1 MIPNEFSVI
10 RSRPVVRDT
19 VVVPRGGFLRIHDG
33 RGTEVHVHQGLVWL
47 TQHHDRKDRFLEAG
61 DRFVLDRDGRVI
73 AQAFSEAMVTLISPA
88 ESLAVRFEV
97 VPAVVPPIRPAG
109 TGRALQDTVPTHAG
123 AYGVVDLAGAV
134 LSAAR
139 DALARGWFVLTRFT
153 SPKTHLP
160 GGHHG

>member
-10 RSRPVVRDT
+10 QSGPVLRDT

-61 DRFVLDRDGRVI
+61 DGFVLDRDGRVI
-73 AQAFSEAMVTLISPA
+73 AQAFSEAIVTLISPA
-88 ESLAVRFEV
+88 ESVAVRFEV
-97 VPAVVPPIRPAG
+97 VPAVVPPMRPAS
-109 TGRALQDTVPTHAG
+109 TGRELQHTVPTYAG
-123 AYGVVDLAGAV
+123 AYGFVALAGAV
-134 LSAAR
+134 LSAVR
-139 DALARGWFVLTRFT
+139 DAVARGWFVLTRFT
-153 SPKTHLP
+153 SPRTNLP

>member
-1 MIPNEFSVI
+1 MSPNEFSVI
-10 RSRPVVRDT
+10 GAEPVIRDSVT
-19 VVVPRGGFLRIHDG
+19 VPRGGFLRIHDG

-47 TQHHDRKDRFLEAG
+47 TQDHDRKDRFLEAG

-73 AQAFSEAMVTLISPA
+73 AQAFSEAVVTLMSPA
-88 ESLAVRFEV
+88 EGLAVRFEV
-97 VPAVVPPIRPAG
+97 VPAVVPHIRPAG
-109 TGRALQDTVPTHAG
+109 TGLALQDTMPTHAG
-123 AYGVVDLAGAV
+123 AYGVVDLAGAI

-139 DALARGWFVLTRFT
+139 DALARGWFVLTRLT